1 MSEFKALTKRN
12 IKLFF
17 KDKGSSNVKQYYYP
31 DQWKKTKPSIPKQI
45 YTLDFEGAVVCPISE
60 YFPNTFP

>member
-1 MSEFKALTKRN
+1 MSFMLCM
-12 IKLFF
+12 FF

-31 DQWKKTKPSIPKQI
+31 HQWKKTKLSIPKQI
-45 YTLDFEGAVVCPISE
+45 YTLDFEGVVVCPISE